1 MHGVAAITEIGLGPI
16 LTIVVLSVT
25 ICMGS
30 YRVFVGPTLPD
41 RVIALDLVAFAAVGI
56 IATYAIATN
65 EGTLLDVALVLSL
78 LVFLGTVAFAR
89 YFEKHPRSNNT

>member
-1 MHGVAAITEIGLGPI
+1 MDSVESSTELGLGM
-16 LTIVVLSVT
+16 IVTLALLSVT
-25 ICMGS
+25 TCIGS

-41 RVIALDLVAFAAVGI
+41 RVIALDLVAFSAVGT
-56 IATYAIATN
+56 IAAYAIATD

-89 YFEKHPRSNNT
+89 YFERRSRLS